1 MSSQTIIPN
10 SVHSILDKVDEFY
23 ICQGDKY
30 LNKSDY
36 DLGKGVDMEK
46 FIIVQNLDRILTSN
60 LCLKIDKKIL
70 IQNLNSILI
79 KWVDVEIIK

>member
-10 SVHSILDKVDEFY
+10 SIHSILDKIDEFY

-79 KWVDVEIIK
+79 K

>member
-30 LNKSDY
+30 LNKLDY

>member
-23 ICQGDKY
+23 IYQGDKY

-60 LCLKIDKKIL
+60 SCLKIDKEIL

>member
-1 MSSQTIIPN
+1 MSAQTIISN

-23 ICQGDKY
+23 IYQGDKY

-60 LCLKIDKKIL
+60 SCLKIDKEIL

-79 KWVDVEIIK
+79 K

>member
-10 SVHSILDKVDEFY
+10 SIHSILDKIDEFY

-46 FIIVQNLDRILTSN
+46 FIIVQNLDRMLTSN

-79 KWVDVEIIK
+79 K

>member
-10 SVHSILDKVDEFY
+10 SVHSILDKIDEFY

-46 FIIVQNLDRILTSN
+46 FIIVQNLDRMLTSN

-79 KWVDVEIIK
+79 K

>member
-30 LNKSDY
+30 LNKLDY
-36 DLGKGVDMEK
+36 DLGKGADMEK

-60 LCLKIDKKIL
+60 SCLKIDKEIL

-79 KWVDVEIIK
+79 K

>member
-1 MSSQTIIPN
+1 MSAQTIISN

-23 ICQGDKY
+23 VCQGDKY

-36 DLGKGVDMEK
+36 NLGKGADMEK

-60 LCLKIDKKIL
+60 SCLKIDKEIL

>member
-23 ICQGDKY
+23 IYQGDKY

>member
-23 ICQGDKY
+23 IYQGDKY

-36 DLGKGVDMEK
+36 NLGKGADMEK
-46 FIIVQNLDRILTSN
+46 VIIVQNLDRILTSN
-60 LCLKIDKKIL
+60 SCLKIDKEIL

>member
-23 ICQGDKY
+23 IYQGDKY

-60 LCLKIDKKIL
+60 SCLKIDKEIL

-79 KWVDVEIIK
+79 K

>member
-1 MSSQTIIPN
+1 MSAQTIISN

-23 ICQGDKY
+23 IYQGDKY

-36 DLGKGVDMEK
+36 NLGKGADMEK

-60 LCLKIDKKIL
+60 SCLKIDKEIL

-79 KWVDVEIIK
+79 K